1 MAINC
6 NKCRTELEDFLYGEL
21 SESRSTEIRSHLSGC
36 ESCAALRTELEREN
50 EIFADFFEQTAIDP
64 SEDLWQSIRTR
75 IGNEPVTQ
83 KNPGWLVR
91 LFNGEV
97 LALFLSPA
105 VFRQAA
111 FAVILIALT
120 VMATVVYLKRNA
132 SQTQLVAQNHSEQ
145 AKTPQSTVVPVV
157 PVVKESG
164 NPAEPATGQIDQP
177 PQQRPMVI
185 PAVNR
190 PAPPVGEVSER
201 DLISRQI
208 RRAENEYRGAIRM
221 LDRAIARRSDTFD
234 PELIRQYQSSL
245 ALIDD
250 SISQSRLALHRTP
263 DDAAA
268 GQFLL
273 AAYARKVEIMQDIA
287 MR

>member
-64 SEDLWQSIRTR
+64 SEELWQSIRTR
-75 IGNEPVTQ
+75 IGNEPVKQ
-83 KNPGWLVR
+83 KNPGWLGR

-105 VFRQAA
+105 VLRQAA

-120 VMATVVYLKRNA
+120 VMATVFYLKRNA
-132 SQTQLVAQNHSEQ
+132 SQAQLVAQNHSEQ

-250 SISQSRLALHRTP
+250 SISQSRLALRRTP

-273 AAYARKVEIMQDIA
+273 AAYARKVELMQDIA

>member
-6 NKCRTELEDFLYGEL
+6 DNCQADLEDFLYGEL

-50 EIFADFFEQTAIDP
+50 EVFADFFEQTAIDP
-64 SEDLWQSIRTR
+64 SEELWQSIRTR

-83 KNPGWLVR
+83 KNPGWLGR

-120 VMATVVYLKRNA
+120 VTATVVYLKRNA
-132 SQTQLVAQNHSEQ
+132 SQTQMVAQNHIEQ
-145 AKTPQSTVVPVV
+145 AKTPQSTVV

-221 LDRAIARRSDTFD
+221 LDRAIARRSDSFD

-250 SISQSRLALHRTP
+250 SISQSRLALRRTP

-273 AAYARKVEIMQDIA
+273 AAYARKVELMQDIA

>member
-6 NKCRTELEDFLYGEL
+6 DNCQADLEDFLYGEL

-50 EIFADFFEQTAIDP
+50 EVFADFFEQTAIDP
-64 SEDLWQSIRTR
+64 SEELWQSIRTR

-83 KNPGWLVR
+83 KNPGWLGR

-111 FAVILIALT
+111 FAVILITLT
-120 VMATVVYLKRNA
+120 VTATVVYLKRNA
-132 SQTQLVAQNHSEQ
+132 SQTQMVAQNHIEQ
-145 AKTPQSTVVPVV
+145 AKTPQSTVV

-164 NPAEPATGQIDQP
+164 NPAEPATGQNDQP

-221 LDRAIARRSDTFD
+221 LDRAIARRSDSFD

-250 SISQSRLALHRTP
+250 SISQSRLALRRTP

-273 AAYARKVEIMQDIA
+273 AAYARKVELMQDIA

>member
-6 NKCRTELEDFLYGEL
+6 NKCQTELEDFLYGEL

-36 ESCAALRTELEREN
+36 ESCTALRTELEREN
-50 EIFADFFEQTAIDP
+50 EVFADFFEQTAIDP
-64 SEDLWQSIRTR
+64 SEELWQSIRTR

-83 KNPGWLVR
+83 KNPGWLGR

-105 VFRQAA
+105 VFRQVA
-111 FAVILIALT
+111 FAVILVALT
-120 VMATVVYLKRNA
+120 VTATVVYLKRNA
-132 SQTQLVAQNHSEQ
+132 SQTQMVAQNHIEQ
-145 AKTPQSTVVPVV
+145 AKTPQSTVI

-164 NPAEPATGQIDQP
+164 NPAEPATGQNDQP

-185 PAVNR
+185 PAVHR
-190 PAPPVGEVSER
+190 PAPPVVEVSER

-250 SISQSRLALHRTP
+250 SISQSRLALRRTP

-273 AAYARKVEIMQDIA
+273 AAYARKVELMQDIA

>member
-6 NKCRTELEDFLYGEL
+6 NKCLTELEDFLYGEL

-64 SEDLWQSIRTR
+64 SEELWQSIRAR
-75 IGNEPVTQ
+75 IGNEPVKQ
-83 KNPGWLVR
+83 KNPGWLGR

-105 VFRQAA
+105 VLRQAA

-120 VMATVVYLKRNA
+120 VMATVFYLKRNA
-132 SQTQLVAQNHSEQ
+132 SQAQLVAQNHSEQ
-145 AKTPQSTVVPVV
+145 AKTPQSTVV

-177 PQQRPMVI
+177 PEPRPMVI

-250 SISQSRLALHRTP
+250 SISQSRLALRRTP

-273 AAYARKVEIMQDIA
+273 ATYARKVELMQDIA

>member
-1 MAINC
+1 MTINC
-6 NKCRTELEDFLYGEL
+6 DNCQADLEDFLYGEL

-36 ESCAALRTELEREN
+36 ESCVALRAELERESG
-50 EIFADFFEQTAIDP
+50 IFADFFEQTAIDP
-64 SEDLWQSIRTR
+64 SEELWQSIRAR

-83 KNPGWLVR
+83 KNPGWLGR

-120 VMATVVYLKRNA
+120 VMATVVYMKRNA
-132 SQTQLVAQNHSEQ
+132 SQTQMVAQNHIEQ
-145 AKTPQSTVVPVV
+145 AKTPRSTVV

-164 NPAEPATGQIDQP
+164 NPAEPATRQIDQP

-185 PAVNR
+185 TAVNR
-190 PAPPVGEVSER
+190 PAQPARELSES
-201 DLISRQI
+201 DLINRQI
-208 RRAENEYRGAIRM
+208 RRAENEYQGAIKM
-221 LDRAIARRSDTFD
+221 LDRVIARRRDSFD
-234 PELIRQYQSSL
+234 PQFVKQYESSL
-245 ALIDD
+245 ALIDK
-250 SISQSRLALHRTP
+250 SISESRMAVSRRPEDGL
-263 DDAAA
+263 A

-273 AAYARKVEIMQDIA
+273 AAYARKVELMQDIA

>member
-6 NKCRTELEDFLYGEL
+6 DNCQADLEDFLYGEL

-50 EIFADFFEQTAIDP
+50 EVFADFFEQTAIDP
-64 SEDLWQSIRTR
+64 SEELWQSIRTR
-75 IGNEPVTQ
+75 IGNKPVTQ
-83 KNPGWLVR
+83 KNPGWLGR

-105 VFRQAA
+105 VFRQVA
-111 FAVILIALT
+111 FAVILVALT
-120 VMATVVYLKRNA
+120 VTATVVYLKRNA
-132 SQTQLVAQNHSEQ
+132 SQTQMVAQNHIEQ
-145 AKTPQSTVVPVV
+145 AKTPQSTVV

-164 NPAEPATGQIDQP
+164 NPAEPATGQNDQP

-221 LDRAIARRSDTFD
+221 LDRAIARRSDSFD

-250 SISQSRLALHRTP
+250 SISQSRLALRRTP

-273 AAYARKVEIMQDIA
+273 AAYARKVELMQDIA

>member
-64 SEDLWQSIRTR
+64 SEELWQSIRTR
-75 IGNEPVTQ
+75 IGNEPVKQ
-83 KNPGWLVR
+83 KNPGWLGR

-105 VFRQAA
+105 VLRQAA

-120 VMATVVYLKRNA
+120 VMATVFYLKRNA
-132 SQTQLVAQNHSEQ
+132 SQAQLVAQNHREQ

-177 PQQRPMVI
+177 PEPRPMVI

-250 SISQSRLALHRTP
+250 SISQSRLALRRTP

-273 AAYARKVEIMQDIA
+273 ATYARKVELMQDIA

>member
-6 NKCRTELEDFLYGEL
+6 DNCQADLEDFLYGEL

-50 EIFADFFEQTAIDP
+50 EVFADFFEQTAIDP
-64 SEDLWQSIRTR
+64 SEELWQSIRTR

-83 KNPGWLVR
+83 KNPGWLGR

-105 VFRQAA
+105 VFRQVA

-120 VMATVVYLKRNA
+120 VTATVVYLKRNA
-132 SQTQLVAQNHSEQ
+132 SQTQMVAQNHIEQ
-145 AKTPQSTVVPVV
+145 AKTPQSTVV

-190 PAPPVGEVSER
+190 PAPPVVEVSER

-250 SISQSRLALHRTP
+250 SISQSRLALRRTP

-273 AAYARKVEIMQDIA
+273 AAYARKVELMQDIA

>member
-6 NKCRTELEDFLYGEL
+6 DNCQADLEDFLYGEL

-50 EIFADFFEQTAIDP
+50 EVFADFFEQTAIDP
-64 SEDLWQSIRTR
+64 SEELWQSIRTR

-83 KNPGWLVR
+83 KNPGWLGR

-105 VFRQAA
+105 VFRQVA

-120 VMATVVYLKRNA
+120 VTATVVYMKRNA
-132 SQTQLVAQNHSEQ
+132 SQTQMVAQNHIEQ
-145 AKTPQSTVVPVV
+145 AKTPQSTVV

-177 PQQRPMVI
+177 PEQRPMVI

-190 PAPPVGEVSER
+190 PAPPVVEVSER

-250 SISQSRLALHRTP
+250 SISQSRLALRRTP

-273 AAYARKVEIMQDIA
+273 AAYARKVELMQDIA

>member
-6 NKCRTELEDFLYGEL
+6 DNCQADLEDFLYGEL

-50 EIFADFFEQTAIDP
+50 EVFADFFEQTAIDP
-64 SEDLWQSIRTR
+64 SEELWQSIRTR

-83 KNPGWLVR
+83 KNPGWLGR

-111 FAVILIALT
+111 FAVILIALSVT
-120 VMATVVYLKRNA
+120 ATVVYMKRNA
-132 SQTQLVAQNHSEQ
+132 SQTQMVAQNHIEQ
-145 AKTPQSTVVPVV
+145 AKTPRSTVV

-177 PQQRPMVI
+177 PEQRPMVI

-250 SISQSRLALHRTP
+250 SISQSRLALRRTP

-273 AAYARKVEIMQDIA
+273 AAYARKVELMQDIA

>member
-64 SEDLWQSIRTR
+64 SEELWQSIRTR
-75 IGNEPVTQ
+75 IGNEPVKQ
-83 KNPGWLVR
+83 KNPGWLGR

-105 VFRQAA
+105 VLRQAA

-120 VMATVVYLKRNA
+120 VMATVFYLKRNA
-132 SQTQLVAQNHSEQ
+132 SQAQLVAQNHSEQ

-177 PQQRPMVI
+177 PEPRPMVI

-250 SISQSRLALHRTP
+250 SISQSRLALRRTP

-273 AAYARKVEIMQDIA
+273 AAYARKVELMQDIA